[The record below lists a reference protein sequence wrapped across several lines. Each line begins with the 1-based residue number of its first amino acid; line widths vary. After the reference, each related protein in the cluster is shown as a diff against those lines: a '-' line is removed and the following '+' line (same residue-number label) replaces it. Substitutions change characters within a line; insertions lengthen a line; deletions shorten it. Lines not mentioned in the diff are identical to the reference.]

1 MHMTRAHEYPVN
13 LTGAG
18 PNHELRPKE
27 GSIPRYSGFNSLGGH
42 RPGNR
47 RSIDILRQ
55 PKSFGARPSSHL
67 VKLLA
72 LLYHVSAQVS
82 GQNNKTGLSYIHP
95 SLFAALHLLLELA
108 LPCCLD
114 HELGLSLFHR
124 PHFLSRR
131 DLFAC
136 EKRRE
141 GITMSSEQQEQT
153 RKQISK

>member
-1 MHMTRAHEYPVN
+1 M
-13 LTGAG
+13 
-18 PNHELRPKE
+18 
-27 GSIPRYSGFNSLGGH
+27 GGH

-55 PKSFGARPSSHL
+55 PKSFGARPSSSL

-72 LLYHVSAQVS
+72 LYHVSAQVS
-82 GQNNKTGLSYIHP
+82 RQNNKTGLSYIHP

-114 HELGLSLFHR
+114 HELGLSLCHR
-124 PHFLSRR
+124 PHFLSRQ

-136 EKRRE
+136 EKRR
-141 GITMSSEQQEQT
+141 GHNYVIRTAGAN
-153 RKQISK
+153 RKTNFKKQKRSKKPTF